1 MSRTL
6 KLFYPHSNKLDA
18 KREVNWA
25 QCIYIAR
32 KVELCLLQ
40 NTTERGG
47 IWRVHPGLKFKSKP
61 S

>member
-25 QCIYIAR
+25 QLTIS
-32 KVELCLLQ
+32 VF
-40 NTTERGG
+40 T
-47 IWRVHPGLKFKSKP
+47 
-61 S
+61 